1 MGLGCPVGPGQNQ
14 DLDRKGVFRLGTCAL
29 GLEMRKR
36 QRKDKV
42 TLS

>member
-1 MGLGCPVGPGQNQ
+1 MGLWCPVGPQNQ
-14 DLDRKGVFRLGTCAL
+14 DLDREGVFRLGTCAL